1 MTTMTS
7 FNARGLLAFGIS
19 LEIVFERKQKTKKVN
34 YINQSGRHLLNLI
47 NDVLDLSMIEAGNI
61 EIKLESINLNA
72 LIGQMRDLNK
82 SQVEQ
87 QGLTINIIPI
97 EDVDLAINADRKKL
111 TQVLLNLISN
121 AIKYNSKN
129 GEINVSA
136 TETDNGKVRVA
147 VSDTGEGITEERI
160 SQLFKPFVRLGKEN
174 TAIQGT
180 GIGLTISKELVDMM
194 AGEIGAFRNPDR
206 GIARN

>member
-1 MTTMTS
+1 MGK
-7 FNARGLLAFGIS
+7 ARNN
-19 LEIVFERKQKTKKVN
+19 VER
-34 YINQSGRHLLNLI
+34 LNRLVSDI
-47 NDVLDLSMIEAGNI
+47 LDLSKIEAGNI
-61 EIKLESINLNA
+61 EVKQESINLNS

-87 QGLTINIIPI
+87 QGLTINIMTV
-97 EDVDLAINADRKKL
+97 EDVVLTINADRQKL

-129 GEINVSA
+129 GEISVSVMK
-136 TETDNGKVRVA
+136 TDNGKVRVA
-147 VSDTGEGITEERI
+147 VSDTGEGIAEERI

-206 GIARN
+206 GMTFWVEFEQAIGA